1 MKKYSI
7 SILFF
12 LLLILYSQ
20 LSFATVISK
29 TGWTLKYADSQET
42 VGEDGAAI
50 NAFDGNT
57 TTIWHTQW
65 LASSPPLPHE
75 IQIDLNQAYYITG
88 FRYLARQTGISGKIG
103 QYEFYVSMDG
113 IDWGTPITSGT
124 FTTNIVEEERSF
136 AYKRGRYVRLKAITE
151 VNGSPYYTAVA
162 ELSVLGDITMDS
174 YATLTWDEPLT
185 EADGCVANTT
195 PLTDLS
201 GYKIYR
207 GTTPETYTTT
217 IDVGR
222 PLSCGTFPSID
233 SCKYTITGLTTGT
246 HYFAV
251 KAYDTA
257 DPANESCYSNEVNK
271 TITSLIYLNAIKNR
285 SRFTIRM
292 LRWRY

>member
-1 MKKYSI
+1 MKKYSLSI
-7 SILFF
+7 ILFF
-12 LLLILYSQ
+12 LIIFSSQ

-29 TGWTLKYADSQET
+29 TGWTLKYVDSQET

-50 NAFDGNT
+50 NAFDDNT

-65 LASSPPLPHE
+65 LTSSPLLPHE
-75 IQIDLNQAYYITG
+75 IQVDLNQAYYITG

-113 IDWGTPITSGT
+113 IDWGDPIATGI
-124 FTTNIVEEERSF
+124 FTTAIAEEERLF

-151 VNGSPYYTAVA
+151 VNGSPYYTAIA
-162 ELSVLGDITMDS
+162 ELSVIGDIAMDG
-174 YATLTWDEPLT
+174 YATLMWDEPTT
-185 EADGCVANTT
+185 EADA
-195 PLTDLS
+195 

-207 GTTPETYTTT
+207 GTTPGTYTTT

-233 SCKYTITGLTTGT
+233 SCKYPITGLTTGT
-246 HYFAV
+246 YYFAAT
-251 KAYDTA
+251 AYDTA

-271 TITSLIYLNAIKNR
+271 TITSPTYLNAIKNR

-292 LRWRY
+292 LRWGY